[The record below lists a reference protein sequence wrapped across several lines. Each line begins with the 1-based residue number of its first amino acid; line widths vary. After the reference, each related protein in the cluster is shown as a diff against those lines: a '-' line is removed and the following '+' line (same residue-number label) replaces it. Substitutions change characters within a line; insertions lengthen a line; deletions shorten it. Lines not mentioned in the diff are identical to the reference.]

1 MISGRI
7 KPRQPLSGIS
17 GLGSAEKPLSES
29 DKRDRAL
36 SEDKIDESL
45 EETFPASDPPSWIVT
60 ARIGSPK

>member
-1 MISGRI
+1 MSR
-7 KPRQPLSGIS
+7 
-17 GLGSAEKPLSES
+17 LGSAEKPLSES